1 MNAANNMPG
10 RTRMERNRNPLTGAL
25 RTARVSDLIL
35 SLRDA
40 LDDEGV
46 QTEEVAEQVVTM
58 LVQRDPKAAGTLADQ
73 LRPLFAGLVPVISDM
88 KNQIEAAHV
97 ARDDLMDGVV
107 TSRTYTELAP
117 AVLAQLRADQKA
129 IDDGGFAGQSASP
142 EPPSL
147 PLAVL
152 GQGSST
158 VVIGGAL

>member
-1 MNAANNMPG
+1 
-10 RTRMERNRNPLTGAL
+10 
-25 RTARVSDLIL
+25 
-35 SLRDA
+35 
-40 LDDEGV
+40 
-46 QTEEVAEQVVTM
+46 
-58 LVQRDPKAAGTLADQ
+58 
-73 LRPLFAGLVPVISDM
+73 